1 MNDYDYYYNNVP
13 GVGLCRNNLIYTSL
27 VSKDKKTFVQ
37 WYYNDSDYHHGQNE
51 VVDPD
56 LMEEKWN
63 REIKFLTMMQ
73 ERFPNLVPEILD
85 IEHKDKKIFLKI
97 DGMDFWNR
105 ASCDLN
111 NYDNVLAD
119 WQEQIIE
126 IIAAHKSLGL
136 FKYSMHPSSYFLV
149 DGRLKSINYFFC
161 YEKTENPICI
171 NDVTSHIHS
180 HRQIEIK
187 RYTDKNNIDWNTPQD
202 FKLLETICW
211 ESFRTNYPESFIEKV
226 KCLK

>member
-1 MNDYDYYYNNVP
+1 
-13 GVGLCRNNLIYTSL
+13 
-27 VSKDKKTFVQ
+27 
-37 WYYNDSDYHHGQNE
+37 
-51 VVDPD
+51 
-56 LMEEKWN
+56 
-63 REIKFLTMMQ
+63 
-73 ERFPNLVPEILD
+73 
-85 IEHKDKKIFLKI
+85 
-97 DGMDFWNR
+97 
-105 ASCDLN
+105 
-111 NYDNVLAD
+111 
-119 WQEQIIE
+119 
-126 IIAAHKSLGL
+126 
-136 FKYSMHPSSYFLV
+136 MHPSSYFLV